1 METKLCCCTETHLNR
16 SFSAAY
22 FSVTLV
28 ASFFEYKFESS
39 TRPFSRLSF
48 IKYLN
53 GFLYSLTF
61 LLLLLMFLT
70 LSPHPATLFSSGAN
84 HVIFSSF
91 FSCSLHTHTHTSL
104 LWISFCC
111 SFLHLHLFC
120 VCLYLF
126 SASPHSPLHIAGF
139 LPLASSFFCLS
150 LAFPPGSGV
159 LTENSAYLQLACA
172 PAIRPDKARLIRPL
186 RLKRVLHIQI
196 HLLLVSALHHVSLV
210 SDPSQLPL
218 SLDFFFFLPE

>member
-48 IKYLN
+48 IKHLN

-91 FSCSLHTHTHTSL
+91 FSCSLHTHTPPSFGFLFAVPSSTS
-104 LWISFCC
+104 ISFVYV
-111 SFLHLHLFC
+111 SIYSL
-120 VCLYLF
+120 
-126 SASPHSPLHIAGF
+126 PLST
-139 LPLASSFFCLS
+139 LLSTLLASSHS
-150 LAFPPGSGV
+150 LPPSSV
-159 LTENSAYLQLACA
+159 Y
-172 PAIRPDKARLIRPL
+172 
-186 RLKRVLHIQI
+186 
-196 HLLLVSALHHVSLV
+196 LLLFHPALV
-210 SDPSQLPL
+210 SSQRIQLIYN
-218 SLDFFFFLPE
+218 